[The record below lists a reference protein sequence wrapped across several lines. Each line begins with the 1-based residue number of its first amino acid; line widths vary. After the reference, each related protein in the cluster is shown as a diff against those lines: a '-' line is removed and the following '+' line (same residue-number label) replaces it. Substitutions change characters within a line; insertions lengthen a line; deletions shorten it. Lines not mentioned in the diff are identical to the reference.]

1 MTYQVLWFFL
11 VLLIKGDKVYSEQA
25 QCPSDG
31 ERWTPMSPE
40 KRVVRSNTAIKALVT
55 NTHEDLGNP
64 NGFIAEFWILD
75 VYKGADK
82 LAASLGVL
90 GGPSGVFNLR
100 DQRLN
105 VSHFGDKSKCE
116 STPILQKSYILLLT
130 TESLAESVSLSQG
143 QLPNISPLSFASSSS
158 SSSSHHH
165 SANRRPQSH
174 LVARYDDPYGAIID
188 YSTDMEDIV
197 MKALGWH
204 EWGDWSPCS
213 QVCGNG
219 EQKRIRTCSTS
230 PDCPSYNV
238 EKRACNSFKCSSAI
252 NTLSVSEDRYF
263 KPSPSAFHRVKGRG
277 KDAWLIRPGSYFL
290 LPFRQAFGRDFP
302 KDFTVFLTLRPTEES
317 EGIIFSINAR
327 NSRQEYISLELNEG
341 RLELVHSMANGS
353 KIIDIPA
360 RISDGK
366 GWHQLALSVEGG
378 SSVRTYLD
386 CHWITTQILH
396 RHSLTVP
403 DNADLIIGYM
413 FQGEIE
419 QLTVSE
425 QAGAVSEQ
433 CSSSKIPVEDR
444 SASYDQNA
452 PPHYHHHLE
461 TKESTAS
468 DIDIDEDHHQH
479 DTSPTLYRASQTN
492 KAPVSLQ
499 SSGPQN
505 GPDYMDEEYV
515 DLDWTP
521 DTTITTTVSA
531 QAHDQSDLASKSK
544 SKGPVTSKNLF
555 STEGAISSGAKTSD
569 VGSQIGAQR
578 VDLEG
583 SGSSDEEGDDE
594 ENQENGHLGPR
605 EVGPRTGPEEA
616 EGSGT
621 GKGNSMDEED
631 EEGSGD
637 YELEWSAW
645 GECSVSCGAGFQSR
659 SSRCADNGFMEEC
672 IGAGN
677 ERQEKRPCHLEAC
690 SQVAHWEKILPGRT
704 WQRGFPNIITKEDIH
719 HSRDQGKFHSGFTTS
734 SSAQAS
740 NAPTKVPNGRE
751 EKVEEHTNTIHIV
764 PNYWV
769 PAHLVAKGGPFAKYD
784 ATQASAAVNLVSS
797 SRGIDCHCQN
807 GGTCF
812 QKTASVKCQCEK
824 GFYGKFCEKALCRP
838 ECLNGGQC
846 IEPDVCACPNG
857 FTGARCQRAFCHP
870 GCQNGGTCVAP
881 FQCACPQG
889 VRGAFC
895 EEFSCE
901 PKCANGGFCIGHN
914 KCSCPH
920 GFSGRDCLERTCTLK
935 CENGGVCTMPS
946 NQCKCSEGF
955 YGKTCHKRICK
966 NYVSVRE
973 PRRRLYQQVVDV
985 AFDTICSNGQICTK
999 SRPEYKTTF
1008 KTVYRTIYKCA
1019 EK

>member
-197 MKALGWH
+197 MKAL
-204 EWGDWSPCS
+204 
-213 QVCGNG
+213 VCGNG